1 MIISCGKCDKFF
13 WYYVL
18 AYYIIAFIIVGCY
31 STFPDIKNVKKT
43 KDFILVNP
51 TLTYLGEFLM
61 ILFGLIYNKI
71 NRSEKNALINNK
83 EKNKMTKKGYIYFGI
98 VCFLLLLYD
107 FSQLLLLLNFKKY
120 SFLSYISLNKSWSF
134 VLIFLILFN
143 ILYLKINVYRHQK
156 LAIFFFILSGVTSLL
171 IGIIVYS
178 EDEFVARNSVLIIFQ
193 MLSAIFEAIIIILI
207 KKIMDKNFLSP
218 LKVCYLIGLFNF
230 IISSIIL
237 FILSNIKNNSEY
249 IFSFSSIEEEEILR
263 IIIWF
268 IVYPLVNGI
277 RKLMI
282 NIILNK
288 YTMFHLFI
296 FFKLDSLID
305 SSIIAYKRQI
315 DKTKKIFFSI
325 ELFLQ
330 LIELCM
336 YFVYL
341 EMIELNFC
349 GLSKNIKRNI
359 QNRASDEFSEIE
371 EEQNNLEVNFDL
383 DGGFTSSFNEANDEQ
398 IKIELNSK
406 NS

>member
-18 AYYIIAFIIVGCY
+18 AYYIFAFIIVGCHH
-31 STFPDIKNVKKT
+31 TFPNIKEKRT
-43 KDFILVNP
+43 KDFLLLNP

-61 ILFGLIYNKI
+61 IFYGLIYNKI

-98 VCFLLLLYD
+98 VCFLLLLSD
-107 FSQLLLLLNFKKY
+107 FFKLLFLFYLKKY
-120 SFLSYISLNKSWSF
+120 SFQGYFSLNKSWTF
-134 VLIFLILFN
+134 VLLFLILFN
-143 ILYLKINVYRHQK
+143 AFYFKKNVYRHQK

-171 IGIIVYS
+171 VGIIVNL
-178 EDEFVARNSVLIIFQ
+178 EDKFVARDLVPIIFQ
-193 MLSAIFEAIIIILI
+193 TLSIIFEAIIIILI
-207 KKIMDKNFLSP
+207 KKIMDKNFISP

-230 IISSIIL
+230 IISSISL
-237 FILSNIKNNSEY
+237 FILSNIKNKSEY
-249 IFSFSSIEEEEILR
+249 IFSFSFVKEEKIFG
-263 IIIWF
+263 IIILF
-268 IVYPLVNGI
+268 IVYPLINGI

-296 FFKLDSLID
+296 FFKFDSLID
-305 SSIIAYKRQI
+305 SSKIDYKANI
-315 DKTKKIFFSI
+315 TITIKIFFFI
-325 ELFLQ
+325 QMILQ

-349 GLSKNIKRNI
+349 GLSKNIKKNI
-359 QNRASDEFSEIE
+359 QNRASNEFSEIE
-371 EEQNNLEVNFDL
+371 EEINNLEVNFDL
-383 DGGFTSSFNEANDEQ
+383 DGGFTSSFNEKNDEEK
-398 IKIELNSK
+398 KIELNSQ
-406 NS
+406 N